1 MLEIRDL
8 DVSIHAVEI
17 LRGVELDLPD
27 GEMAGLIGRNG
38 AGKTTLMRT
47 IMGLLGYRQ
56 GSIRFQGKDLKTVPT
71 YAISR
76 LGFGFMPEDRRLVPD
91 LTVEEN
97 ILVPA
102 WAVGSPEMEK
112 RLELV
117 YWMIPEV
124 KASADRKAMQLSGGQ
139 QKLVALGRALMS
151 GTKLLLLD
159 EPFEGVAPALSM
171 RLVEVVSALKKE
183 GISIILSESDL
194 KHSSGMLDRVFR
206 IDRGVVSRAM
216 YRVNQGGFRA
226 MIRKVAVIGAG
237 VMGHGIA
244 QLYALAGFPV
254 SLHDVREELLDRAF
268 RAMEDSLS
276 LLEKEKFV
284 TGAQKEEA
292 LRRVSRTTDLEE
304 AVKEADFITEAIPEV
319 LEMKWELFGTL
330 ERLAK
335 PDAIIA
341 SNTST
346 LPISGMA
353 KHSATPHRMI
363 ITHYFNPAQLVPLV
377 EIVKH
382 EKTTETVVETTTE
395 LMRKIG
401 KHPVLLKKEV
411 PGFIA
416 NRLQA
421 AIVREAFHLLGEG
434 VADARD
440 IDAAITAGPGFR
452 WAFIGPIETADF
464 GGLDTWK
471 RVIDNLAPLLD
482 KRESAPERMAES
494 VRAGNLGTKSG
505 KGIYSYSDVSVPEKI
520 RERDTNFIRLL
531 KLKRDE

>member
-27 GEMAGLIGRNG
+27 GAMAGLIGRNG

-47 IMGLLGYRQ
+47 IMGLLGYRR

-102 WAVGSPEMEK
+102 WAVGSPEMVK

-216 YRVNQGGFRA
+216 
-226 MIRKVAVIGAG
+226 
-237 VMGHGIA
+237 
-244 QLYALAGFPV
+244 
-254 SLHDVREELLDRAF
+254 
-268 RAMEDSLS
+268 
-276 LLEKEKFV
+276 
-284 TGAQKEEA
+284 
-292 LRRVSRTTDLEE
+292 
-304 AVKEADFITEAIPEV
+304 
-319 LEMKWELFGTL
+319 
-330 ERLAK
+330 
-335 PDAIIA
+335 
-341 SNTST
+341 
-346 LPISGMA
+346 
-353 KHSATPHRMI
+353 
-363 ITHYFNPAQLVPLV
+363 
-377 EIVKH
+377 
-382 EKTTETVVETTTE
+382 
-395 LMRKIG
+395 
-401 KHPVLLKKEV
+401 
-411 PGFIA
+411 
-416 NRLQA
+416 
-421 AIVREAFHLLGEG
+421 
-434 VADARD
+434 
-440 IDAAITAGPGFR
+440 
-452 WAFIGPIETADF
+452 
-464 GGLDTWK
+464 
-471 RVIDNLAPLLD
+471 
-482 KRESAPERMAES
+482 
-494 VRAGNLGTKSG
+494 
-505 KGIYSYSDVSVPEKI
+505 
-520 RERDTNFIRLL
+520 
-531 KLKRDE
+531 